1 MVTTKVQQDE
11 GKHNTFYFAMALLFA
26 LAAVIG
32 FAPNSIAILN
42 GAKENPPLLIH
53 LHAASMSLW
62 MALLVVQSGLA
73 GRGHMRLHMALG
85 QASFLLAPTVF
96 LLIVAIALPGFFSDD
111 TPLAG
116 LIIQTK
122 RIVFFAGCIGVAI
135 WLRKASPDVHKRL
148 IFIGTFAVLDA
159 AFFRM
164 SFLPDWGFER
174 AVTIGHLNMTALLI
188 PFLIYDRMRLARI
201 HQVYWITVPP
211 LLAFHLAAAMSW

>member
-1 MVTTKVQQDE
+1 MVIAKAQQDE
-11 GKHNTFYFAMALLFA
+11 ERRNSFYFAMALLFG

-42 GAKENPPLLIH
+42 GTKENPPLLIH

-73 GRGHMRLHMALG
+73 GRGQVRLHMALG
-85 QASFLLAPTVF
+85 QASFVLAPTVL
-96 LLIVAIALPGFFSDD
+96 LLIVAIALPSFFSDD

-135 WLRKASPDVHKRL
+135 WLRKTSPDVHKRL

-174 AVTIGHLNMTALLI
+174 AVTIGHLNMTTLLI
-188 PFLIYDRMRLARI
+188 PFLIYDRMRLGRM
-201 HQVYWITVPP
+201 HKVYWITIPP
-211 LLAFHLAAAMSW
+211 LLAFHIAAAMSW